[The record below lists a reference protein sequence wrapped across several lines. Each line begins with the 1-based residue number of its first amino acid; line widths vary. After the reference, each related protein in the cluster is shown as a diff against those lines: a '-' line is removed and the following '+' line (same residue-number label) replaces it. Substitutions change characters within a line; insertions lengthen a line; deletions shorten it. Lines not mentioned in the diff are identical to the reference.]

1 MAAKL
6 VQEMSL
12 DASGVKQGA
21 QQGSEA
27 IKSMAKTGDQAA
39 SSVEKFE
46 QKMASA
52 IASTGNYKKALREAT
67 AEVQNLTLAYAQ
79 LSNEDKNSD
88 FGRALAQRLD
98 EAKVKAANLKDAI
111 GDTNRDIANLASDT
125 TSLDGFVTGLQAVRD
140 GTAAWIAMTGMN
152 EKEQKKLEAVVKQVS
167 QAILTM
173 NAVISLYNAVQRGS
187 ALYTLAHN
195 VALKAK
201 SAASLIAA
209 AATGTLTASEVA
221 ATVAT
226 KALAVAVNMLPFVG
240 LITAITAAIGAL
252 TWWITST
259 QDENDALEKQQEEL
273 KKTQEAAKKYY
284 ETVGQKAADL
294 RMQYIKLKDEWN
306 KLKSA
311 KEKQKFLEDNASAF
325 KQLGLNVKNVVDA
338 ENVFVRNTNQV
349 VAALQLRARAM
360 ALEQKMMDAYQKY
373 YTKDE
378 EHVKN
383 SKAAVWH
390 KGQEIPNQTLAD
402 AGIRY
407 NNWSLKGTTTINDQ
421 KLIDKLNAYE
431 MQKARKTREEKQK
444 LNKQELDSELAYV
457 TKQMNQVVNA
467 QKRLNLGSLIT
478 TGTGSG
484 SGPVKTTSGG
494 KSTSK
499 TTKKEEPLPGSIPA
513 LQKKRQELDESI
525 RNETYKKTGKTIDEV
540 RKEIS
545 DLTVEI
551 TTKQLEFRMD
561 VDPAKLELHELE
573 QVYEKTYTRIRSA
586 SEKDPVKIAYDEQAL
601 RKLNQLIVDKKYKLY
616 MDTQPAEDSL
626 EALYKKKDELL
637 NRIAVP
643 DVESSQFKEM
653 TQAYQQLVDRI
664 AQKKLE
670 IHADTSDAADS
681 IDALQSAILG
691 LVVQRYNLQINAN
704 TDEARKQVADLSLTI
719 QEMQAELLKKQAQ
732 NGVNSTSSGPAMPS
746 LAAMQQRKS
755 ALEEGLRLSVD
766 ISDEDLV
773 HVKAEIEKLK
783 KDIESR
789 EIELGLKEDPL
800 KKAQQA
806 ATKRVAQAE
815 QNMQGGGQSSFQKA
829 ISSTEKPP
837 TEKDYEAQ
845 LSAIQKKMDMN
856 DQYLK
861 ILEDEKAKLEELGDT
876 GSAAYEDI
884 KQKIDETTAA
894 QEELGRA
901 AQKNAK
907 NDKKDKK
914 RAKNWED
921 ATDALSD
928 FGSALGDIGKSS
940 DTPELEVAGVI
951 AQSLANL
958 ALGASKAISEAS
970 SMGPWAWIA
979 FGAMAMAQLASMVAQ
994 VHSLT
999 GFASGGIVGG
1009 NSYSGDRQLVRVNS
1023 GEMILTGQQQ
1033 ANLFNLLNS
1042 SLLPGI
1048 GGIGGDVHFV
1058 LRGTDLYGSL
1068 RNLGKQ
1074 KSKLGK
1080 DIGIH

>member
-1 MAAKL
+1 
-6 VQEMSL
+6 
-12 DASGVKQGA
+12 
-21 QQGSEA
+21 
-27 IKSMAKTGDQAA
+27 
-39 SSVEKFE
+39 
-46 QKMASA
+46 
-52 IASTGNYKKALREAT
+52 
-67 AEVQNLTLAYAQ
+67 
-79 LSNEDKNSD
+79 
-88 FGRALAQRLD
+88 
-98 EAKVKAANLKDAI
+98 
-111 GDTNRDIANLASDT
+111 
-125 TSLDGFVTGLQAVRD
+125 
-140 GTAAWIAMTGMN
+140 
-152 EKEQKKLEAVVKQVS
+152 
-167 QAILTM
+167 
-173 NAVISLYNAVQRGS
+173 
-187 ALYTLAHN
+187 
-195 VALKAK
+195 
-201 SAASLIAA
+201 
-209 AATGTLTASEVA
+209 
-221 ATVAT
+221 
-226 KALAVAVNMLPFVG
+226 
-240 LITAITAAIGAL
+240 
-252 TWWITST
+252 
-259 QDENDALEKQQEEL
+259 
-273 KKTQEAAKKYY
+273 
-284 ETVGQKAADL
+284 
-294 RMQYIKLKDEWN
+294 MQYIKLKDEWN

-360 ALEQKMMDAYQKY
+360 ALEQKMMAAYDKY

-378 EHVKN
+378 EYVKT

-444 LNKQELDSELAYV
+444 LNKQELDSEVAYV

-573 QVYEKTYTRIRSA
+573 QVYEKTYARIRSA

-643 DVESSQFKEM
+643 DVESSQFREM

-691 LVVQRYNLQINAN
+691 LVLQRYNLQINAN

-719 QEMQAELLKKQAQ
+719 QEMQAELLKKQAA
-732 NGVNSTSSGPAMPS
+732 NGVNPTSSGPAMPS

-789 EIELGLKEDPL
+789 EIELGLKDDPL

-876 GSAAYEDI
+876 GSSAYEDI
-884 KQKIDETTAA
+884 KQKINETTAA

-970 SMGPWAWIA
+970 TLGPWGWIA
-979 FGAMAMAQLASMVAQ
+979 FSAAAIGTLASMVSQ

>member
-1 MAAKL
+1 MAARL

-21 QQGSEA
+21 QQGSQA
-27 IKSMAKTGDQAA
+27 IKSMAKTGDEAA
-39 SSVEKFE
+39 SSVEQFE

-79 LSNEDKNSD
+79 LSAEDKNSD

-152 EKEQKKLEAVVKQVS
+152 EKEQKKLESVVKQVS
-167 QAILTM
+167 QSILTM
-173 NAVISLYNAVQRGS
+173 NALISLYNAVQKGS
-187 ALYTLAHN
+187 ALYTLAST

-201 SAASLIAA
+201 SLAFYAACIA
-209 AATGTLTASEVA
+209 TKTFTVSEVA

-226 KALAVAVNMLPFVG
+226 RALAVAVNMLPFVG
-240 LITAITAAIGAL
+240 LITAITGAIAAL
-252 TWWITST
+252 TWWVTST
-259 QDENDALEKQQEEL
+259 EDENEALAKQQEEL

-294 RMQYIKLKDEWN
+294 RMQYVKLKDEWN

-360 ALEQKMMDAYQKY
+360 ALEQKMMSAYDKY

-378 EHVKN
+378 ELSTYKR
-383 SKAAVWH
+383 KVWK
-390 KGQEIPNQTLAD
+390 KGDEVDNQTMAK
-402 AGIRY
+402 AGLKY
-407 NNWSLKGTTTINDQ
+407 NNLSWGGTTTITTQ
-421 KLIDKLNAYE
+421 KQIDALNKYEFDKAKKLN
-431 MQKARKTREEKQK
+431 QDKRT
-444 LNKQELDSELAYV
+444 LNKKELDDELAYV

-525 RNETYKKTGKTIDEV
+525 RSETYKKTGKTIDEV

-573 QVYEKTYTRIRSA
+573 QVYDKTYARIRSA

-643 DVESSQFKEM
+643 DVETGQFKEM

-691 LVVQRYNLQINAN
+691 LVLQRYNLQINAN

-732 NGVNSTSSGPAMPS
+732 NGVNTTSSAPAMPS

-806 ATKRVAQAE
+806 ATKRVAQTE
-815 QNMQGGGQSSFQKA
+815 QNMQSGGQSSFQKA
-829 ISSTEKPP
+829 ISTTEKPP

-1042 SLLPGI
+1042 SLLPGT
-1048 GGIGGDVHFV
+1048 GGVGGDVHFV

>member
-1 MAAKL
+1 
-6 VQEMSL
+6 
-12 DASGVKQGA
+12 
-21 QQGSEA
+21 
-27 IKSMAKTGDQAA
+27 
-39 SSVEKFE
+39 
-46 QKMASA
+46 
-52 IASTGNYKKALREAT
+52 
-67 AEVQNLTLAYAQ
+67 
-79 LSNEDKNSD
+79 
-88 FGRALAQRLD
+88 
-98 EAKVKAANLKDAI
+98 
-111 GDTNRDIANLASDT
+111 
-125 TSLDGFVTGLQAVRD
+125 
-140 GTAAWIAMTGMN
+140 
-152 EKEQKKLEAVVKQVS
+152 
-167 QAILTM
+167 
-173 NAVISLYNAVQRGS
+173 
-187 ALYTLAHN
+187 
-195 VALKAK
+195 
-201 SAASLIAA
+201 
-209 AATGTLTASEVA
+209 
-221 ATVAT
+221 
-226 KALAVAVNMLPFVG
+226 
-240 LITAITAAIGAL
+240 
-252 TWWITST
+252 
-259 QDENDALEKQQEEL
+259 
-273 KKTQEAAKKYY
+273 
-284 ETVGQKAADL
+284 
-294 RMQYIKLKDEWN
+294 
-306 KLKSA
+306 
-311 KEKQKFLEDNASAF
+311 
-325 KQLGLNVKNVVDA
+325 
-338 ENVFVRNTNQV
+338 
-349 VAALQLRARAM
+349 
-360 ALEQKMMDAYQKY
+360 
-373 YTKDE
+373 
-378 EHVKN
+378 
-383 SKAAVWH
+383 
-390 KGQEIPNQTLAD
+390 
-402 AGIRY
+402 
-407 NNWSLKGTTTINDQ
+407 
-421 KLIDKLNAYE
+421 
-431 MQKARKTREEKQK
+431 
-444 LNKQELDSELAYV
+444 
-457 TKQMNQVVNA
+457 
-467 QKRLNLGSLIT
+467 
-478 TGTGSG
+478 
-484 SGPVKTTSGG
+484 
-494 KSTSK
+494 
-499 TTKKEEPLPGSIPA
+499 
-513 LQKKRQELDESI
+513 
-525 RNETYKKTGKTIDEV
+525 
-540 RKEIS
+540 
-545 DLTVEI
+545 
-551 TTKQLEFRMD
+551 
-561 VDPAKLELHELE
+561 
-573 QVYEKTYTRIRSA
+573 
-586 SEKDPVKIAYDEQAL
+586 
-601 RKLNQLIVDKKYKLY
+601 

-643 DVESSQFKEM
+643 DVETGQFKEM

-704 TDEARKQVADLSLTI
+704 TDEARKEIADLSVTI

-732 NGVNSTSSGPAMPS
+732 NGVQPTSSGPAMPS

-837 TEKDYEAQ
+837 TAKDYESQ

-876 GSAAYEDI
+876 GSSAYEDI
-884 KQKIDETTAA
+884 KQKINETTAA

-907 NDKKDKK
+907 NDKRDKK

-940 DTPELEVAGVI
+940 DTPELEVAGII

-958 ALGASKAISEAS
+958 ALSASKAIAEAS
-970 SMGPWAWIA
+970 SMGPWAWVA
-979 FGAMAMAQLASMVAQ
+979 FGALAMAQLASMVAQ

-1042 SLLPGI
+1042 SLLPGTS
-1048 GGIGGDVHFV
+1048 GVGGDVHFV

>member
-88 FGRALAQRLD
+88 FGRALARRLD

-240 LITAITAAIGAL
+240 LVTAITAAIGAL

-259 QDENDALEKQQEEL
+259 QDENEALEKQQEEL

-294 RMQYIKLKDEWN
+294 RMQYVKLKDEWN

-360 ALEQKMMDAYQKY
+360 ALEQKMMAAYDKY

-378 EHVKN
+378 ELQTFKRR
-383 SKAAVWH
+383 VWK
-390 KGQEIPNQTLAD
+390 KGDEVDNQTMAK
-402 AGIRY
+402 AGLRY
-407 NNWSLKGTTTINDQ
+407 NNLSWGGTTTISTQ
-421 KLIDKLNAYE
+421 KQIDALNRYELEKEKKLN
-431 MQKARKTREEKQK
+431 QEKRS
-444 LNKQELDSELAYV
+444 LNKKELDSELAYV

-494 KSTSK
+494 KTTSK

-573 QVYEKTYTRIRSA
+573 QVYEKTYARIRSA

-643 DVESSQFKEM
+643 DVESS
-653 TQAYQQLVDRI
+653 
-664 AQKKLE
+664 
-670 IHADTSDAADS
+670 
-681 IDALQSAILG
+681 
-691 LVVQRYNLQINAN
+691 
-704 TDEARKQVADLSLTI
+704 
-719 QEMQAELLKKQAQ
+719 
-732 NGVNSTSSGPAMPS
+732 
-746 LAAMQQRKS
+746 
-755 ALEEGLRLSVD
+755 
-766 ISDEDLV
+766 
-773 HVKAEIEKLK
+773 
-783 KDIESR
+783 
-789 EIELGLKEDPL
+789 
-800 KKAQQA
+800 
-806 ATKRVAQAE
+806 
-815 QNMQGGGQSSFQKA
+815 
-829 ISSTEKPP
+829 
-837 TEKDYEAQ
+837 
-845 LSAIQKKMDMN
+845 
-856 DQYLK
+856 
-861 ILEDEKAKLEELGDT
+861 
-876 GSAAYEDI
+876 
-884 KQKIDETTAA
+884 
-894 QEELGRA
+894 
-901 AQKNAK
+901 
-907 NDKKDKK
+907 
-914 RAKNWED
+914 
-921 ATDALSD
+921 
-928 FGSALGDIGKSS
+928 
-940 DTPELEVAGVI
+940 
-951 AQSLANL
+951 
-958 ALGASKAISEAS
+958 
-970 SMGPWAWIA
+970 
-979 FGAMAMAQLASMVAQ
+979 
-994 VHSLT
+994 
-999 GFASGGIVGG
+999 
-1009 NSYSGDRQLVRVNS
+1009 
-1023 GEMILTGQQQ
+1023 
-1033 ANLFNLLNS
+1033 
-1042 SLLPGI
+1042 
-1048 GGIGGDVHFV
+1048 
-1058 LRGTDLYGSL
+1058 
-1068 RNLGKQ
+1068 
-1074 KSKLGK
+1074 
-1080 DIGIH
+1080 

>member
-1 MAAKL
+1 
-6 VQEMSL
+6 
-12 DASGVKQGA
+12 
-21 QQGSEA
+21 
-27 IKSMAKTGDQAA
+27 MAKTGDQAA
-39 SSVEKFE
+39 SSVEQFE
-46 QKMASA
+46 EKMAAA
-52 IASTGNYKKALREAT
+52 IASTGNYRKALREAT

-79 LSNEDKNSD
+79 LNAEDKNSD
-88 FGRALAQRLD
+88 FGRALAQRLE
-98 EAKVKAANLKDAI
+98 EAKVKASELKDAI
-111 GDTNRDIANLASDT
+111 SDTNQDIANLASDT

-140 GTAAWIAMTGMN
+140 GTAAWIAMTGMSA
-152 EKEQKKLEAVVKQVS
+152 KEQKKLEAVVKQVS
-167 QAILTM
+167 QSILTM
-173 NAVISLYNAVQRGS
+173 NAVISLYNAVQKGS

-201 SAASLIAA
+201 AAASLIAA

-252 TWWITST
+252 TWWVTST
-259 QDENDALEKQQEEL
+259 EDENEALARQQEEL
-273 KKTQEAAKKYY
+273 KKTQEAAKRYY

-294 RMQYIKLKDEWN
+294 RMQYVKLKDEWN

-311 KEKQKFLEDNASAF
+311 KQKQKFLEDNASAF

-378 EHVKN
+378 EYEKTT
-383 SKAAVWH
+383 KAAVWH

-407 NNWSLKGTTTINDQ
+407 NNWSWEGTTTINDQ

-431 MQKARKTREEKQK
+431 LQKYRKTKEEKK
-444 LNKQELDSELAYV
+444 RLNKKELDTELAYV

-478 TGTGSG
+478 TGTGDG
-484 SGPVKTTSGG
+484 SGPEKKPTTT
-494 KSTSK
+494 KSS
-499 TTKKEEPLPGSIPA
+499 TTKKEAPVKGSLED
-513 LQKKRQELDESI
+513 LQEQRKKLEESI
-525 RNETYKKTGKTIDEV
+525 RKETYTKTGKTIDQV
-540 RKEIS
+540 RQEIS
-545 DLTVEI
+545 NLNVEI
-551 TTKQLEFRMD
+551 TSKQLELRMD
-561 VDPAKLELHELE
+561 VDPAKLEIEELE
-573 QVYEKTYTRIRSA
+573 KVYAKTYARIRSK
-586 SEKDPVKIAYDEQAL
+586 SETDPIKIAYDEQAL
-601 RKLNQLIVDKKYKLY
+601 KKLNQQIVDKKYRLY
-616 MDTQPAEDSL
+616 IDTKPAEDSL
-626 EALYKKKDELL
+626 GALYKKKDELL

-643 DVESSQFKEM
+643 DIESGQFAELTKE
-653 TQAYQQLVDRI
+653 YQKLVDQIRE
-664 AQKKLE
+664 KKIE
-670 IHADTSDAADS
+670 VNADTSEAADS

-691 LVVQRYNLQINAN
+691 LVIQRYNLQINAN
-704 TDEARKQVADLSLTI
+704 TEEARKEISDLSALI
-719 QEMQAELLKKQAQ
+719 QEMQADLLKKQ
-732 NGVNSTSSGPAMPS
+732 VTSGTNAPTQTHPS
-746 LAAMQQRKS
+746 LSAMQGRKN

-815 QNMQGGGQSSFQKA
+815 QNVQGGGQSSFQKA
-829 ISSTEKPP
+829 ISTTEKPP
-837 TEKDYEAQ
+837 TAKDYESQ
-845 LSAIQKKMDMN
+845 LQAIQKKMDMN

-861 ILEDEKAKLEELGDT
+861 ILEDEKTKLEELGDT

-884 KQKIDETTAA
+884 KKKISETTAA
-894 QEELGRA
+894 QEELSRA

-907 NDKKDKK
+907 ADKKDKK

-928 FGSALGDIGKSS
+928 FGSALSDIGKSS
-940 DTPELEVAGVI
+940 DTPELEVAGII
-951 AQSLANL
+951 AQTLANL
-958 ALGASKAISEAS
+958 AFSASKAISEAS
-970 SMGPWAWIA
+970 SMGPWAWVA
-979 FGAMAMAQLASMVAQ
+979 FGALAMAQLASMVAQ

-1023 GEMILTGQQQ
+1023 GEMILTGQQ
-1033 ANLFNLLNS
+1033 
-1042 SLLPGI
+1042 
-1048 GGIGGDVHFV
+1048 
-1058 LRGTDLYGSL
+1058 
-1068 RNLGKQ
+1068 
-1074 KSKLGK
+1074 
-1080 DIGIH
+1080 